1 MAGWCW
7 ESRDRALAVYGNFLQ
22 CLQCE
27 IHNFGKNQTALLHD
41 IIVLRKNRRRKQ
53 TNFFQTIDNRNSICD
68 GKLGLLYEKVK
79 VAIIVVWPKSSFGL
93 NNLIH
98 FIQFYFWRI
107 NWWFPAMPFSLF
119 IFAHDELRKLLI
131 RHFPD
136 PEGFV
141 QKELYY

>member
-98 FIQFYFWRI
+98 FIQFYFWTSHLKTHLPTLR
-107 NWWFPAMPFSLF
+107 SLNIKF
-119 IFAHDELRKLLI
+119 CFMYVRDVRKKV
-131 RHFPD
+131 
-136 PEGFV
+136 EGRV
-141 QKELYY
+141 ST